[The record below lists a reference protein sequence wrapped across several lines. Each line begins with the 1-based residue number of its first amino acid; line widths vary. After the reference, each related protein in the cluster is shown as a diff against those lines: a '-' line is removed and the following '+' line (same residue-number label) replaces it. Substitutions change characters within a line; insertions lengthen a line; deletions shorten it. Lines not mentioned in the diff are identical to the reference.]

1 MTEVQRESTVSATE
15 PDWSREAVV
24 QFWDPGRKLL
34 RAIRRYQNARS
45 RAGFWAKMM
54 SKYWAAVHRFWSV
67 VTQCDIPLTLQFEGG
82 LLLPHPTGIVI
93 HPDATL
99 GPNCLIFQQVTLAG
113 KVELSGHVDI
123 GAGAKLLGPIKL
135 GDHARVGANAVVTE
149 DVPAGATVVGIPAR
163 ELVSKAT

>member
-1 MTEVQRESTVSATE
+1 M
-15 PDWSREAVV
+15 
-24 QFWDPGRKLL
+24 
-34 RAIRRYQNARS
+34 
-45 RAGFWAKMM
+45 
-54 SKYWAAVHRFWSV
+54 
-67 VTQCDIPLTLQFEGG
+67 
-82 LLLPHPTGIVI
+82 PHPTGIVI